1 MGINDEIF
9 NEISEARE
17 DERNAQ
23 NLIIQIIS
31 ATATV
36 LGVIFAGSLFT
47 DKNPEQVILFWL
59 NSLIF
64 LAAICFITTLG
75 ITNVLRYYYIQSLEE
90 RLAITNQESYEN
102 QIVHWMS
109 FSSPITTRNY
119 KHLDSKYA

>member
-36 LGVIFAGSLFT
+36 LGVIFAG
-47 DKNPEQVILFWL
+47 
-59 NSLIF
+59 
-64 LAAICFITTLG
+64 
-75 ITNVLRYYYIQSLEE
+75 
-90 RLAITNQESYEN
+90 
-102 QIVHWMS
+102 
-109 FSSPITTRNY
+109 
-119 KHLDSKYA
+119 